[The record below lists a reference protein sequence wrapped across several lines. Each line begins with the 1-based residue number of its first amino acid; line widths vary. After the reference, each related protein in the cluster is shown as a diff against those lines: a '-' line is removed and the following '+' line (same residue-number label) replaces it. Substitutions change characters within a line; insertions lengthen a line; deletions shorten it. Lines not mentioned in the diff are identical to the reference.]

1 MTAEY
6 LTALAVLIGIAIS
19 FRTTSHTELRS
30 LYDALRNDFEKAEAK
45 FEKYKKDAE
54 AKEEAA
60 EKKIN
65 SLELKV
71 IRYERYINKLI
82 SQLEHNSIVPEPMD
96 KE

>member
-30 LYDALRNDFEKAEAK
+30 LYDALRSDFER
-45 FEKYKKDAE
+45 YKKESE

-65 SLELKV
+65 ELERKV
-71 IRYERYINKLI
+71 IKYERYINKLI

>member
-1 MTAEY
+1 MNAEY

-30 LYDALRNDFEKAEAK
+30 LYDALRGDFDRYQTEARKREKEA
-45 FEKYKKDAE
+45 DD
-54 AKEEAA
+54 
-60 EKKIN
+60 KIN
-65 SLELKV
+65 DLERKV
-71 IRYERYINKLI
+71 IKYERYINRLI

>member
-30 LYDALRNDFEKAEAK
+30 LYDALRNDFER
-45 FEKYKKDAE
+45 YKKESE

-65 SLELKV
+65 ELERKV
-71 IRYERYINKLI
+71 IKYERYINKLI

>member
-1 MTAEY
+1 MNAEY

-30 LYDALRNDFEKAEAK
+30 LYDALRNDFDKYRTEARK
-45 FEKYKKDAE
+45 RE
-54 AKEEAA
+54 EEADD
-60 EKKIN
+60 KIN
-65 SLELKV
+65 DLERKV
-71 IRYERYINKLI
+71 IKYERYISRLI

>member
-30 LYDALRNDFEKAEAK
+30 LYDALRSDFER
-45 FEKYKKDAE
+45 YKKESE

-65 SLELKV
+65 ELELKV